1 MPVVLHVGMIAYNVL
16 RRTTLIH
23 VLAAFMIL

>member
-1 MPVVLHVGMIAYNVL
+1 VLPVGVIAYNVL
-16 RRTTLIH
+16 RSTTLIH